1 MEEKLIDI
9 EKLFRSKN
17 PKLLKFLPKPIINYL
32 KKIIHQE
39 DVNSFINSCK
49 GMDSFQFSEA
59 VIKKFNIKIEVKG
72 LENIP
77 KEGGYIF
84 CSNHPLGGMDAMA
97 IASVMQPI
105 RRDLKFIVN
114 DLLLH
119 LVNLKEIFVGVN
131 KHGKTAA
138 ESLKAVDELFS
149 SSNAIV
155 IFPAGLV
162 SRKQEGKIKDLEWK
176 KTFITRAKRY
186 NKDIIPICIKGE
198 NTNFFYN
205 LSKIRTSVGIKANI
219 EMLFLVDEMYRQKDK
234 TFHIVFGKSIPIGK
248 FTNEKTDAEWAKFM
262 KEKVYEL
269 AEEK

>member
-9 EKLFRSKN
+9 EKLFNSKN
-17 PKLLKFLPKPIINYL
+17 PKLLKFLPRPILRYL
-32 KKIIHQE
+32 KKIIHQD
-39 DVNSFINSCK
+39 DVNQFINSCK
-49 GMDSFQFSEA
+49 GMDSFEFSEA

-77 KEGGYIF
+77 QTGGYIF

-138 ESLKAVDELFS
+138 ESLKSVDELFGS
-149 SSNAIV
+149 DNAIV

-162 SRKQEGKIKDLEWK
+162 SRKQQGKIMDLEWK
-176 KTFITRAKRY
+176 KTFITRAKKY
-186 NKDIIPICIKGE
+186 KKDIVPIYIKGE

-205 LSKIRTSVGIKANI
+205 LSKIRTSIGIKANL
-219 EMLFLVDEMYRQKDK
+219 EMLYLVDEMYQQKDK
-234 TFHIVFGKSIPIGK
+234 TFLIVFGKPISIDN
-248 FTNEKTDAEWAKFM
+248 FTKDKTDAEWANHM
-262 KEKVYEL
+262 KHKVYEL
-269 AEEK
+269 AHQR